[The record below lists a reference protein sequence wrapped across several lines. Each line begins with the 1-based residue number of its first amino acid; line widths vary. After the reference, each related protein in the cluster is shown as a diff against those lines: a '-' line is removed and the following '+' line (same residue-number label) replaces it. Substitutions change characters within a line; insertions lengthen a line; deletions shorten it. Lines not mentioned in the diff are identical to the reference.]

1 MAAAQQDQLVPGQ
14 QLRDAQHLHRALP
27 AEQHQAGHEQ
37 PVAEQ
42 PPQQRESFRR
52 RQRDFGDLGPEDFRF
67 HLNRLISGEIG
78 NQTAR
83 HRRSGKVLEAFDAP
97 QPEPVLSPAAA
108 DTLLDVL
115 RGAKEDR
122 DWSGCNGAIRNL
134 LTIYGIDA
142 KTINV
147 KGGGVDAL
155 LEAIKT
161 PPGARDA
168 EIAALEAKE
177 REGANNGPDAG

>member
-1 MAAAQQDQLVPGQ
+1 MIDGLEEQSGTGPADRPEMVDHAIRLLTGGECDENGTPRYLTGG
-14 QLRDAQHLHRALP
+14 DAMRELAKRHGMSERNARRFVDRARGLI
-27 AEQHQAGHEQ
+27 AEE
-37 PVAEQ
+37 
-42 PPQQRESFRR
+42 F
-52 RQRDFGDLGPEDFRF
+52 
-67 HLNRLISGEIG
+67 
-78 NQTAR
+78 
-83 HRRSGKVLEAFDAP
+83 
-97 QPEPVLSPAAA
+97 AA
-108 DTLLDVL
+108 DLPSRASVLATYSLDVL
-115 RGAKEDR
+115 RGAKEDH